1 MEETMEKTF
10 TESDGMK
17 DIYEDVK
24 DIASIL
30 VERENKKQTSLTTKI
45 IQECVERAA
54 NDPELEK
61 LSPEEKVKIVRDLE
75 SQFQT
80 WMKKD
85 WIK

>member
-54 NDPELEK
+54 NDPELEE
-61 LSPEEKVKIVRDLE
+61 LSPEERVKIVRELE